1 MFDHHN
7 LHVNH
12 VVQVQVDDQSTL
24 PSSYCSFV
32 ASGRYDA
39 PDAPAEKKR
48 VKLYFYWERPHPLPM
63 TP

>member
-32 ASGRYDA
+32 ASGRYDE
-39 PDAPAEKKR
+39 PDTPAEKK
-48 VKLYFYWERPHPLPM
+48 E
-63 TP
+63 